1 MTTRQELNL
10 LIRRRLNDQVAPQV
24 FTDEQID
31 QWINDAIE
39 EYSRYFPRV
48 KSAALATS
56 ANDRQYDLPADYR
69 GIVSVE
75 YPTGDDPPTY
85 LERRDYRHCDFW
97 QEDGFYD
104 VVHRSDASNADELWI
119 SQKPSAGQT
128 ITIEYL
134 GDHDLVDDDSDTISI
149 IDLHLEV
156 LILHARWSA
165 LQALASG
172 EAANP
177 DPNNVMLDRYEANV
191 SRAERSFYRKV
202 EELRKVEAES
212 GMNAW
217 PMDKWDRVY

>member
-1 MTTRQELNL
+1 MTTRIELNT
-10 LIRRRLNDQVAPQV
+10 LIRRRLNDQLAPQM
-24 FTDEQID
+24 FTDEQIN

-48 KSAALATS
+48 KTAALATT

-85 LERRDYRHCDFW
+85 LERRDYRHPDFW
-97 QEDGFYD
+97 IEDGFYD
-104 VVHRSDASNADELWI
+104 VVHRSDAGNADEIWI
-119 SQKPSAGQT
+119 SQKPAAAQT

-134 GDHDLVDDDSDTISI
+134 GDHDLVDDDTDVISI
-149 IDLHLEV
+149 FDLHLEV
-156 LILHARWSA
+156 IVLHARWSA

-177 DPNNVMLDRYEANV
+177 DPNNVLLDRYEANV
-191 SRAERSFYRKV
+191 SRAERSYYRKI
-202 EELRKVEAES
+202 EELRRVEAES

>member
-24 FTDEQID
+24 FTDEQIN

-48 KSAALATS
+48 KTVALATS
-56 ANDRQYDLPADYR
+56 ANDMQYDLPADYR

-75 YPTGDDPPTY
+75 YPTGDDPPNY
-85 LERRDYRHCDFW
+85 LERRDYRHSDFW
-97 QEDGFYD
+97 QQDGFYD
-104 VVHRSDASNADELWI
+104 VLHRSDAGNADEIWI
-119 SQKPSAGQT
+119 SQKPAAGQT
-128 ITIEYL
+128 ITVEYL
-134 GDHDLVDDDSDTISI
+134 GDHDLVDDDTDTITI
-149 IDLHLEV
+149 GDLHLEV
-156 LILHARWSA
+156 IVLHARWSS

-177 DPNNVMLDRYEANV
+177 DPNNVMLDRFEANV
-191 SRAERSFYRKV
+191 SRAERSYYRKI

>member
-1 MTTRQELNL
+1 MTTRIELNT
-10 LIRRRLNDQVAPQV
+10 LIRRRLNDQVAPQM
-24 FTDEQID
+24 FTDEQIN

-39 EYSRYFPRV
+39 EYSRYFSRV
-48 KSAALATS
+48 KTTTQLTT

-69 GIVSVE
+69 GVVSVE

-85 LERRDYRHCDFW
+85 LERRDYRHPDFW
-97 QEDGFYD
+97 MEDGFYD
-104 VVHRSDASNADELWI
+104 VVHRSDAGNADEIWI
-119 SQKPSAGQT
+119 SQKPAAGQT

-134 GDHDLVDDDSDTISI
+134 GDHDLVDDDTDAISI
-149 IDLHLEV
+149 VDLHLEV
-156 LILHARWSA
+156 IVLHARWSA

-191 SRAERSFYRKV
+191 SRAERSYYRKID
-202 EELRKVEAES
+202 ELRKVEAES

>member
-1 MTTRQELNL
+1 VKTTTQL
-10 LIRRRLNDQVAPQV
+10 
-24 FTDEQID
+24 T
-31 QWINDAIE
+31 
-39 EYSRYFPRV
+39 
-48 KSAALATS
+48 T
-56 ANDRQYDLPADYR
+56 ANDRQYDLPTDYR

-85 LERRDYRHCDFW
+85 LERRDYRHPEFW
-97 QEDGFYD
+97 IDDGFYD
-104 VVHRSDASNADELWI
+104 VAHRSDAGNPDEIWI

-134 GDHDLVDDDSDTISI
+134 GDHDLVDDDTDTISI

-156 LILHARWSA
+156 IVLHARWSA
-165 LQALASG
+165 SQALASG

-191 SRAERSFYRKV
+191 SRAERSYYRKI
-202 EELRKVEAES
+202 EELRKIEAES

>member
-1 MTTRQELNL
+1 MTTRIELNT
-10 LIRRRLNDQVAPQV
+10 LIRRRLNDQVAPQM
-24 FTDEQID
+24 FTDEQIN

-48 KSAALATS
+48 KTTTQLTT

-69 GIVSVE
+69 GVVSVE

-85 LERRDYRHCDFW
+85 LERRDYRHPDFW
-97 QEDGFYD
+97 MEDGFYD
-104 VVHRSDASNADELWI
+104 VVHRSDAGNADEIWI
-119 SQKPSAGQT
+119 SQKPAAGQT

-134 GDHDLVDDDSDTISI
+134 GDHDLVDDDTDAISI
-149 IDLHLEV
+149 VDLHLEV
-156 LILHARWSA
+156 IVLHARWSA

-191 SRAERSFYRKV
+191 SRAERSYYRKID
-202 EELRKVEAES
+202 ELRKVEAES

>member
-10 LIRRRLNDQVAPQV
+10 LIRRRLNDQVAPQM
-24 FTDEQID
+24 FTDEQIN

-39 EYSRYFPRV
+39 EYSRYFPRT
-48 KSAALATS
+48 KTTTQLTT

-85 LERRDYRHCDFW
+85 LERRDYRHPDFW
-97 QEDGFYD
+97 IDDGFYD
-104 VVHRSDASNADELWI
+104 VVHRSDAGNLDELWI
-119 SQKPSAGQT
+119 SQKPATGQT

-134 GDHDLVDDDSDTISI
+134 GDHDLVDDDTDTISI
-149 IDLHLEV
+149 KDLHLEV
-156 LILHARWSA
+156 IVLHSRWSA

-191 SRAERSFYRKV
+191 SRAERAYYRKI

>member
-1 MTTRQELNL
+1 MTTRIELNT
-10 LIRRRLNDQVAPQV
+10 LIRRRLNDQVAPQM
-24 FTDEQID
+24 FTDEQIN

-39 EYSRYFPRV
+39 EYSRYFPRL
-48 KSAALATS
+48 KTTTQLTT

-69 GIVSVE
+69 GVVSVE
-75 YPTGDDPPTY
+75 YPTGNDPPTY
-85 LERRDYRHCDFW
+85 LERRDYRHPDFW
-97 QEDGFYD
+97 MEDGFYD
-104 VVHRSDASNADELWI
+104 VVHRSDAGNADEIWI
-119 SQKPSAGQT
+119 SRKPAAGQT

-134 GDHDLVDDDSDTISI
+134 GDHDLVDDDTDAISI
-149 IDLHLEV
+149 VDLHLEV
-156 LILHARWSA
+156 IVLHARWSA

-191 SRAERSFYRKV
+191 SRAERSYYRKID
-202 EELRKVEAES
+202 ELRKVEAES

>member
-1 MTTRQELNL
+1 MTTRIELNT
-10 LIRRRLNDQVAPQV
+10 LIRRRLNDQVAPQA
-24 FTDEQID
+24 FTDEQIN

-39 EYSRYFPRV
+39 EYSRYFPRQ
-48 KSAALATS
+48 KTTTQTTT

-85 LERRDYRHCDFW
+85 LERRDYRHPDFW
-97 QEDGFYD
+97 LEDGFYD
-104 VVHRSDASNADELWI
+104 VVHRSDANNLDELWI
-119 SQKPSAGQT
+119 SQKPAAAQT

-134 GDHDLVDDDSDTISI
+134 GDHDLVDDDTDVIST

-156 LILHARWSA
+156 IVLHARWSA

-191 SRAERSFYRKV
+191 SRAERSYYRKI
-202 EELRKVEAES
+202 EELRRVEAES

-217 PMDKWDRVY
+217 PMDKWDLVY